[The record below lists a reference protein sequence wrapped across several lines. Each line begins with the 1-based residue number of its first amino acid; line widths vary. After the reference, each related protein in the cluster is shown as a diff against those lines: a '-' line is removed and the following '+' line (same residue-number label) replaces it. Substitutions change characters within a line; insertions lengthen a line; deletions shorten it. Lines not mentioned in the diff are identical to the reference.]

1 MYLKKSFGT
10 ITIQM
15 NLIKHGLNYLSK
27 MVKFL
32 KLTAFGPIPR
42 KSRTYGHQTSSTV

>member
-10 ITIQM
+10 IKIQM

-27 MVKFL
+27 MEL
-32 KLTAFGPIPR
+32 IAIGPIPR
-42 KSRTYGHQTSSTV
+42 KSRTYGHQTSSTI